1 MKQYYFLVG
10 LPRSGNTLLASVLNQ
25 NSSISVTANSIV
37 SDMLWKLELER
48 RSNLIYKN
56 FPDEH
61 SFDNVM
67 SGMFDLY
74 YKDWQ
79 SNVIIDRSTWGTKN
93 NIELLSKYCPNKPK
107 FIILVRDVVE
117 ILASFIKWS
126 IENPKNFIN
135 HETNNASIQEKC
147 DFLMRPDLQIVQEYN
162 AIYNILNSEHKENA
176 LLIDYDDLTLSP
188 QEQIEKIYNFLELPI
203 YNHSYENLSQ
213 FSVNGLHY
221 NDSVVGDNL
230 HKVKENKIEKTN
242 YKVSDYL
249 PHDVIHKYSQLN
261 FWRNL

>member
-10 LPRSGNTLLASVLNQ
+10 IPRSGNTLLGSILNQ
-25 NSSISVTANSIV
+25 NSNISVTANSIV

-48 RSNLIYKN
+48 QSNLIYKN

-61 SFDNVM
+61 SFNNVL

-79 SNVIIDRSTWGTKN
+79 SNIIIDRSSWGTKN
-93 NIELLSKYCPNKPK
+93 NLELLSNYCPNKPK

-117 ILASFIKWS
+117 VLASFIKWS

-135 HETNNASIQEKC
+135 HETNNASIEDKC
-147 DFLMRPDLQIVQEYN
+147 DFLMRHDLQIVQEYN
-162 AIYNILNSEHKENA
+162 AIYNILNSEHKENS
-176 LLIDYDDLTLSP
+176 LIIEYDNLTTNP
-188 QEQIEKIYNFLELPI
+188 KIEIEKIYKFLNISNYE
-203 YNHSYENLSQ
+203 HSYSKLNQ
-213 FSVNGLHY
+213 FSVNGMSY
-221 NDSVVGDNL
+221 DDSVVGENL
-230 HKVKENKIEKTN
+230 HRVKENGIEKTN

-249 PHDVIHKYSQLN
+249 PYSVIHKYSKLN